1 MIAKSPVF
9 PIYGSFTLHGAG
21 TGTGKRWVSVLRYV
35 LYTLHRDRD
44 RYKETL
50 LSIVPIPFLSRS
62 QGRSHAMSL
71 SHKCTVYVYILAFF
85 GVDVGDLAIAC
96 ILISISAKISICISA
111 SRNSQLTVSLLL
123 YAACSS
129 AMTNC
134 ATCSSATA
142 CTTCDSGYYETSG
155 SPDTCNRE

>member
-1 MIAKSPVF
+1 M
-9 PIYGSFTLHGAG
+9 THLHCMGQGQGRENDGFLYYAMYCEHYTETG
-21 TGTGKRWVSVLRYV
+21 TGTRKHYF
-35 LYTLHRDRD
+35 
-44 RYKETL
+44 L
-50 LSIVPIPFLSRS
+50 LCPSRSLSRF
-62 QGRSHAMSL
+62 QARSHAMSL
-71 SHKCTVYVYILAFF
+71 SHKCMVYVYILAFF
-85 GVDVGDLAIAC
+85 GVDAGDLAIAC
-96 ILISISAKISICISA
+96 ILISIAAKISISISISA